1 MKGDNLTTQAKTY
14 IYNHCFSENS
24 PSDLQVQFWPN
35 CMNYKGLYEMENWKI
50 QIILQKNL
58 ERPYMQGMCELQSWA
73 VSCKSVTGGKTQ
85 HVHIKPV
92 QKGYKI
98 YHYNLEIP
106 AYHYLERKN

>member
-24 PSDLQVQFWPN
+24 PSDPHVQFWPN

-58 ERPYMQGMCELQSWA
+58 ERPYMQGMCELQSWT

>member
-14 IYNHCFSENS
+14 IYNHFFSENS
-24 PSDLQVQFWPN
+24 PSDLHVQFWPN
-35 CMNYKGLYEMENWKI
+35 CMNYKGAVWNGKLKNTNNFK
-50 QIILQKNL
+50 KNL
-58 ERPYMQGMCELQSWA
+58 ERPYMQGMCELQSWT

>member
-1 MKGDNLTTQAKTY
+1 M
-14 IYNHCFSENS
+14 
-24 PSDLQVQFWPN
+24 QV
-35 CMNYKGLYEMENWKI
+35 
-50 QIILQKNL
+50 
-58 ERPYMQGMCELQSWA
+58 MCELQSWT